1 MARRIL
7 KEENK
12 KLTSE
17 EIRILAKVSKDVFY
31 FSNFIYVVNP
41 VLGRVQFDLYPY
53 QNQYYISS

>member
-41 VLGRVQFDLYPY
+41 VLGRVQFDL
-53 QNQYYISS
+53 NQYYISS